1 MNGRPKLSSEE
12 GVVNDRI
19 WVLQEEVS
27 RQLATNHALRS

>member
-19 WVLQEEVS
+19 WVQSDKAVG
-27 RQLATNHALRS
+27 AM